1 MSFSVVRIERPNIP
15 TTAEG
20 STSRGA
26 CRGLGGGGGERSR
39 SLRRTKCEVGGQPST
54 LDQIMKLVAQPSLP
68 VIVAQVPGP
77 NAFERTSMLGIVS
90 VDCTRRTLVG
100 DSSGAQQKTGS
111 SSRKKTRA
119 SIRPGMLTHIHEGCD
134 YDPHPC
140 YPFRLLAEGCDFWTG
155 CDGEEAEESGRWS
168 GLCPTWLRR

>member
-1 MSFSVVRIERPNIP
+1 
-15 TTAEG
+15 
-20 STSRGA
+20 
-26 CRGLGGGGGERSR
+26 
-39 SLRRTKCEVGGQPST
+39 
-54 LDQIMKLVAQPSLP
+54 
-68 VIVAQVPGP
+68 
-77 NAFERTSMLGIVS
+77 MLGIVS

-100 DSSGAQQKTGS
+100 DSSRAQQKTGS

-168 GLCPTWLRR
+168 GLCPTWLRRWMVVFSAMRGSNVALCRWCTCVYDCSTKQVDGWMDG